1 MSALCPKPAVMPVK
15 GFGVKYLDFSK
26 MEGLGNDFIVMDDRD
41 GSIEASMPYP
51 QLAKTLCDRH
61 FGIGGDGIILVRDAV
76 HHDIRFVIYN
86 SDGSEAG
93 MCGNGMRCFAKY
105 LYDKKIFPQKKIR
118 VETAAGTV
126 IPEVMM
132 DGTNQVTSVRV
143 DMGVP
148 VTACSKIPFISDA
161 DTAIAEPIDMG
172 DGRMVVATVLW
183 VGNPHAVV
191 FVKNLSDVDVKTQG
205 RALETHPRF
214 PEKTNVEFIE
224 VVDDQTVKMKVWER
238 GAGITLACGTGAC
251 AALVAAHLTGR
262 TKNQAIVHLDG
273 GDLSIFWDKTTGHL
287 FKTGPA
293 RLVFDGCIRI

>member
-1 MSALCPKPAVMPVK
+1 LSAFYLKPALIPVK
-15 GFGVKYLDFSK
+15 GSFMKYINFSK

-51 QLAKTLCDRH
+51 QLAKKLCDRH

-76 HHDIRFVIYN
+76 KLDTRFVIYN

-105 LYDKKIFPQKKIR
+105 LYEKKIFPRKKIR

-126 IPEVMM
+126 IPEVMV
-132 DGTNQVTSVRV
+132 DETNQVTSVIV
-143 DMGVP
+143 DMGRP
-148 VTACSKIPFISDA
+148 ETACSKIPFISDA

-172 DGRMVVATVLW
+172 EGRMVVATVLW

-191 FVKNLSDVDVKTQG
+191 FVKNLSDVDVKTRG

>member
-1 MSALCPKPAVMPVK
+1 MTEIA
-15 GFGVKYLDFSK
+15 FSK

-41 GSIEASMPYP
+41 GYIEASMPYP
-51 QLAKTLCDRH
+51 QLAKKLCDRH

-76 HHDIRFVIYN
+76 KLDTRFVIYN

-105 LYDKKIFPQKKIR
+105 LYEKKIFLQKKIR

-126 IPEVMM
+126 IPEVMV
-132 DGTNQVTSVRV
+132 DETNQVTSVRV

-161 DTAIAEPIDMG
+161 DTAIEEPIDMG
-172 DGRMVVATVLW
+172 EGRMVVATVLW

-205 RALETHPRF
+205 RAQEIHPRF

-224 VVDDQTVKMKVWER
+224 VVDDQTMKMKVWER

-251 AALVAAHLTGR
+251 AALAAAHLTGR

-273 GDLSIFWDKTTGHL
+273 GDLSIFWDKQTNHL

-293 RLVFDGCIRI
+293 RLVFDGRIRI

>member
-1 MSALCPKPAVMPVK
+1 MPVK
-15 GFGVKYLDFSK
+15 GFYMKYIDFSK

-41 GSIEASMPYP
+41 GSIETSMPYP
-51 QLAKTLCDRH
+51 QLAKILCDRH

-76 HHDIRFVIYN
+76 QLDTRFVIYN

-143 DMGVP
+143 DMGEP
-148 VTACSKIPFISDA
+148 VMACPEIPFISDA
-161 DTAIAEPIDMG
+161 DTAIEESIDMG
-172 DGRMVVATVLW
+172 EGRMVVATVLW

>member
-1 MSALCPKPAVMPVK
+1 MTEIA
-15 GFGVKYLDFSK
+15 FSK

-51 QLAKTLCDRH
+51 QLAKKLCDRH
-61 FGIGGDGIILVRDAV
+61 FGIGGDGIILVREAV
-76 HHDIRFVIYN
+76 HHDTRFVIYN

-105 LYDKKIFPQKKIR
+105 LYEKKIFPQKKIR

-126 IPEVMM
+126 IPEVMV
-132 DGTNQVTSVRV
+132 DETNQVISVRV
-143 DMGVP
+143 DMGAP
-148 VTACSKIPFISDA
+148 VTACPKIPFVSDA
-161 DTAIAEPIDMG
+161 DTAIAESIDMG

-205 RALETHPRF
+205 RALEIHPRF

-251 AALVAAHLTGR
+251 AALAAAHLTGR

-273 GDLSIFWDKTTGHL
+273 GDLSIFWDKQTGHL
-287 FKTGPA
+287 FKKGPA